1 MIKLEMLRVFCAV
14 AEAGRLADAAHQL
27 GRTPSAV
34 SMGLMQFQELLGRP
48 LFESDRK
55 SRLTPFGH
63 QVLRLAKDQLRSFDV
78 TVQSIQHLASA
89 PSGVLKV
96 AAVPSVAAGVF
107 PRLVQ
112 SMEAAFPGLNLEL
125 RDSDT
130 PRVIDALTSGW
141 ADIGIASAQQPINGV
156 EATELFSDPY
166 GLVMAEDHPLAQGQG
181 PVGLDEVF
189 QSGFVR
195 NQLCD
200 QITLRAFQER
210 LGPISLTVSN
220 LQSLLSM
227 LVSGPWVSVLP
238 PSVLPL
244 AGGRLVFRDIEGLTD
259 QRRVMLL
266 RRKEVA
272 FPNIVETACRE
283 ITNMWAK
290 P

>member
-14 AEAGRLADAAHQL
+14 AEAGRLADAARQL

-200 QITLRAFQER
+200 QFTLRAFQER

-272 FPNIVETACRE
+272 FPDIVETACRE
-283 ITNMWAK
+283 ITKIWAK

>member
-14 AEAGRLADAAHQL
+14 AEAGRLADAAQQL

-55 SRLTPFGH
+55 SRLTPFGR

-78 TVQSIQHLASA
+78 TVQSIQHLATA

-107 PRLVQ
+107 PWLVQ
-112 SMEAAFPGLNLEL
+112 RMEAAFPGLNLEL

-181 PVGLDEVF
+181 PVSLDEVF
-189 QSGFVR
+189 QSGFIR

-200 QITLRAFQER
+200 QITLRAFQDR

-272 FPNIVETACRE
+272 FPDIVETACRE
-283 ITNMWAK
+283 ITNIWAK